1 MFDYELL
8 DIVLLLCFA
17 LTGTLT
23 VIAGI
28 GFIKLFK
35 EPIKWIHGIL

>member
-17 LTGTLT
+17 LTGTMT
-23 VIAGI
+23 IIAGYA
-28 GFIKLFK
+28 FIKLFF
-35 EPIKWIHGIL
+35 EPFAD

>member
-35 EPIKWIHGIL
+35 EPTK

>member
-17 LTGTLT
+17 LTGTIT
-23 VIAGI
+23 VITGYI
-28 GFIKLFK
+28 FIKLFF
-35 EPIKWIHGIL
+35 EPFAD

>member
-1 MFDYELL
+1 MFDYDLL

-17 LTGTLT
+17 LTGTMT

-28 GFIKLFK
+28 AFIKLFGV
-35 EPIKWIHGIL
+35 PIKDE

>member
-17 LTGTLT
+17 LTGTMT

-35 EPIKWIHGIL
+35 EPIK

>member
-1 MFDYELL
+1 MFNYELI

-17 LTGTLT
+17 LTGTMT

-28 GFIKLFK
+28 GFIKLFGA
-35 EPIKWIHGIL
+35 PIKDE

>member
-1 MFDYELL
+1 MFDYDLF
-8 DIVLLLCFA
+8 DIILLLCFA

-28 GFIKLFK
+28 GLIKLFG
-35 EPIKWIHGIL
+35 EPTK